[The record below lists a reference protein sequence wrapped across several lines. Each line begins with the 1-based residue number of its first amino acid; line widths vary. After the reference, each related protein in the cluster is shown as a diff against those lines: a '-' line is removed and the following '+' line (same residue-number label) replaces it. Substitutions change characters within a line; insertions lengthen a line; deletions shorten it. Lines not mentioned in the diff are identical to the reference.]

1 MVIILMTSEKMD
13 SLALLKIQTFWSKGY
28 EVIIS
33 IQAVINK
40 ILSNDS
46 NYTVDVV
53 MWLKFGNSRIYMRE
67 VIISSIL

>member
-13 SLALLKIQTFWSKGY
+13 SLALLKIKTFWSKAY

-40 ILSNDS
+40 ILSNGS